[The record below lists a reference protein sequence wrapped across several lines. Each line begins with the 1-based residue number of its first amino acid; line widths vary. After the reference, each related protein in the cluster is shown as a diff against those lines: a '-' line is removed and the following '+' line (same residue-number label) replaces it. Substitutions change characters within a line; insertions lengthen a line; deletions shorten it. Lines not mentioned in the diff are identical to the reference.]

1 MPEVVRS
8 RILAGMAV
16 CDIGGGANALLS
28 RDERETLGLVYTVI
42 DVNPSELAKAQTMSA
57 RSSWTS
63 RRSRLRTALTS

>member
-28 RDERETLGLVYTVI
+28 RDERETLGLST
-42 DVNPSELAKAQTMSA
+42 P
-57 RSSWTS
+57 
-63 RRSRLRTALTS
+63 